1 MKNQVLSI
9 EQMQKLK
16 DLGVDTTKASMVLL
30 FQDDESN
37 IYDWDE
43 VVEECSEFG
52 DCFQHFIKDDEGNH
66 NMVYMSLLDAERGN
80 YDHSYREDCTVF
92 TLQDIIDLLPK
103 SISHKYEVLSKTY
116 EDTYALVWDM
126 EGGVLKYC
134 DDIGCEREYTNHAII
149 HVNEIGVLES
159 LYEMLVWV
167 AENGYLTSK

>member
-16 DLGVDTTKASMVLL
+16 DLGIDTTKASMVLL

-66 NMVYMSLLDAERGN
+66 NMVYMSLLDAEGGN

-92 TLQDIIDLLPK
+92 TLQDILELLPYTFDNYYLK
-103 SISHKYEVLSKTY
+103 IYRAINMYYFIYENVNV
-116 EDTYALVWDM
+116 E
-126 EGGVLKYC
+126 
-134 DDIGCEREYTNHAII
+134 DDI
-149 HVNEIGVLES
+149 LEKGNTP
-159 LYEMLVWV
+159 LNAAYNMLVNI
-167 AENGYLTSK
+167 AENGHLKTK

>member
-1 MKNQVLSI
+1 MRNQVLSI

-16 DLGVDTTKASMVLL
+16 ELGVNTSKASMCYISKYPSCD
-30 FQDDESN
+30 FDDG
-37 IYDWDE
+37 DE
-43 VVEECSEFG
+43 IVVVCNDFNKKLHNEFG
-52 DCFQHFIKDDEGNH
+52 P
-66 NMVYMSLLDAERGN
+66 A
-80 YDHSYREDCTVF
+80 F
-92 TLQDIIDLLPK
+92 TLQDIIELLPK

-159 LYEMLVWV
+159 LYNMLVWV
-167 AENGYLTSK
+167 AENGYLKTK

>member
-16 DLGVDTTKASMVLL
+16 ELGVDPSKASMVLL

-52 DCFQHFIKDDEGNH
+52 DCFHHFVKDDEGN
-66 NMVYMSLLDAERGN
+66 NNRVYMSLLDAERGN

-92 TLQDIIDLLPK
+92 TLQDIIELLPK
-103 SISHKYEVLSKTY
+103 QLPPVDFGYNCFVVTPNSGLTGYVFHY
-116 EDTYALVWDM
+116 
-126 EGGVLKYC
+126 
-134 DDIGCEREYTNHAII
+134 DDIADG
-149 HVNEIGVLES
+149 EIYKQIYSEKILDAA
-159 LYEMLVWV
+159 YEMLVWV